1 MSITRPRSKLIVFMS
16 EDVLRTVPQDEEVM
30 TQSTAIKGYPGHFA
44 DAPRGIDYPAP
55 GGKTVRLRIRAR
67 QV

>member
-1 MSITRPRSKLIVFMS
+1 VSITRPRGKLIVFMS
-16 EDVLRTVPQDEEVM
+16 KDILRTVPQDEEVM
-30 TQSTAIKGYPGHFA
+30 TESTAIKGYPAHFA
-44 DAPRGIDYPAP
+44 SPPREIDYPAP